1 MTATRTPRIVIIGAG
16 AVGADT
22 AYTLYLR
29 ERAPD
34 IVLVDIDDQRARG
47 EALDMQ
53 HGQAL
58 AGGARVRAGNYA
70 DCAGAAIV
78 IITAGA
84 AQKPGQS
91 REALLERNGEIIASI
106 VAAAEQHMGPETV
119 MLIATNPVDT
129 LAQIAARHARRPTR
143 RVIGSGTV
151 LDSARLRWELGEKF
165 GVDARH
171 VHAHVIGEH
180 GDSELVVWSHAHVAG
195 APLAL
200 PVLQREEIARATR
213 EGAYEVIRAK
223 GHTSHAIAL
232 SLDRICAAILND
244 DHAVLTVST
253 DLDGA
258 YGMSD
263 LYLSVPCVVGRTG
276 VERVIE
282 MELDAAERA
291 ALAHSASVLR
301 QRIDSIEPAAWPS
314 DVTRDNDTIRTSL

>member
-1 MTATRTPRIVIIGAG
+1 MTVSRTPRIVIIGAG

-34 IVLVDIDDQRARG
+34 IVLVDIDEQRARG

-58 AGGARVRAGNYA
+58 AGGARVRAGDYA

-91 REALLERNGEIIASI
+91 REALLERNGAIMASI
-106 VAAAEQHMGPETV
+106 VAAAERHMGPDTV
-119 MLIATNPVDT
+119 LLIATNPVDT
-129 LAQIAARHARRPTR
+129 LAQIAARHAERPNSQ
-143 RVIGSGTV
+143 VIGSGTV
-151 LDSARLRWELGEKF
+151 LDSARLRWGLGEVL

-180 GDSELVVWSHAHVAG
+180 GDSELVVWSHAQVAG

-200 PVLQREEIARATR
+200 PAAQREDIARATR
-213 EGAYEVIRAK
+213 DGAYEVIRAK
-223 GHTSHAIAL
+223 GHTSYAIAL

-253 DLDGA
+253 NLDGA
-258 YGMSD
+258 YGVSD
-263 LYLSVPCVVGRTG
+263 LYLSVPCVVGRAG

-282 MELDAAERA
+282 MALDGPERA

-301 QRIDSIEPAAWPS
+301 ARIDGIASGTPEA
-314 DVTRDNDTIRTSL
+314 DNAVSTSG

>member
-1 MTATRTPRIVIIGAG
+1 MTAAHTPRIVIIGAG

-34 IVLVDIDDQRARG
+34 IVLVDIDEQRARG

-58 AGGARVRAGNYA
+58 AGGARVRTGDYS

-91 REALLERNGEIIASI
+91 REALLERNGDIMASI

-119 MLIATNPVDT
+119 LLIATNPVDT
-129 LAQIAARHARRPTR
+129 LAQIAARHACRSKS

-151 LDSARLRWELGEKF
+151 LDSARLRWKLGETL
-165 GVDARH
+165 GINARH

-180 GDSELVVWSHAHVAG
+180 GDSELVAWSHAQVAG
-195 APLAL
+195 VPLAL
-200 PVLQREEIARATR
+200 PALQRGEIARATR

-223 GHTSHAIAL
+223 GHTSYAIAL

-253 DLDGA
+253 NLDDA

-282 MELDAAERA
+282 MTLDATEHS
-291 ALAHSASVLR
+291 ALAHSASILR
-301 QRIDSIEPAAWPS
+301 ERIDSMKPSAWP
-314 DVTRDNDTIRTSL
+314 RDNDTIRTSL